1 MNALAYEVTPGVV
14 ERDRDAVLDVWS
26 GHLGHDDRM
35 RRKYAWFYLGSPGG
49 PPMLGLLRVV
59 PGGRVGGAP
68 SAGPRRMLLDGREVR
83 GGLLVDLAVAT
94 SHRAFGPALML
105 QGHFVEHGD
114 ERFDMLYGF
123 PNEKAEPVFRRAG
136 HARLGEMVRYV
147 RVLRHAR
154 YLARHVPAALAGTAG
169 MLVDRARQLALAVRV
184 LAGDAL
190 RVEWTDAA
198 DSRFDDLWSRSA
210 PREGMSG
217 IHDAA
222 FARWR
227 FDQSPLGTTRYLLLS
242 RPGDDRLLA
251 WFACQDGARGS
262 LDVIDFWSEDAAH
275 GIGRRFVDALL
286 LAAWRTGA
294 TSVAVE
300 YAAPPTMLAGW
311 TGAGFVERT
320 RRPLYGRALAGALPA
335 DGPLHITAADEDE

>member
-49 PPMLGLLRVV
+49 PPMLGLLRVG
-59 PGGRVGGAP
+59 PGGRVGGAA

-94 SHRAFGPALML
+94 SHRAVGPALML